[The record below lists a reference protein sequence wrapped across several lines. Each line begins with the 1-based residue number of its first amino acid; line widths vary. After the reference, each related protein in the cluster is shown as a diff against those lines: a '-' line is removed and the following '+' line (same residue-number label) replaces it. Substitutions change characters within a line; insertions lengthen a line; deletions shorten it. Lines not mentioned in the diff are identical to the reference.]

1 MYVCMHLFIL
11 TYFHSLSTLN
21 LQVGP
26 ASAVALLPGSGG
38 SRESQAAAGEDP
50 DRLNLLLR
58 LQQGADRAHILH
70 RPAGARLQRDSQRRR
85 AGQRCILDSHPR
97 ACIYVYTY
105 MDIRFSIIISW
116 HLSL

>member
-1 MYVCMHLFIL
+1 MLGKELLSDVCMHAPVDIHLIN
-11 TYFHSLSTLN
+11 FHSLSTLN

-70 RPAGARLQRDSQRRR
+70 RPAGAGLQRDSQRRR
-85 AGQRCILDSHPR
+85 AGQRCMLDSHPR
-97 ACIYVYTY
+97 ACIYVCIHT
-105 MDIRFSIIISW
+105 W
-116 HLSL
+116 T